1 MVSRLQLAI
10 AVFVPGLASCT
21 FEESDL
27 DAKISYQKNVESC
40 LCRFMDFETD
50 SHSGLHYAH
59 MQKRCN
65 ETVHGANPSRY
76 EASLYSEPDIEALRC
91 RDEAD
96 AWLMV
101 TKKNAS

>member
-1 MVSRLQLAI
+1 MVNRLQLAI
-10 AVFVPGLASCT
+10 AVCVPGLAACT

-76 EASLYSEPDIEALRC
+76 ETTLYSEPDIGALRC
-91 RDEAD
+91 RDEVD

-101 TKKNAS
+101 TKNNAS